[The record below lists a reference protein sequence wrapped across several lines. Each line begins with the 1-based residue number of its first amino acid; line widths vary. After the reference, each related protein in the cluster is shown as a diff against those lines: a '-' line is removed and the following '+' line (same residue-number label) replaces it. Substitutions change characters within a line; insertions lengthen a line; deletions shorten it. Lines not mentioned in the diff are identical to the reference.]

1 MKNSTTD
8 EKRKYTPKPD
18 WLRTSLNTTSDFHR
32 VSNTI
37 EKMDIHTVC
46 QEAKCPNLEE
56 CWGTHR
62 TASFMILGD
71 TCTRRCRFC
80 AVKTGLPGPVDL
92 DEPRRV
98 AEAVKS
104 MDLSHV
110 VVTMV
115 NRDDLDHGGSWQ
127 MAQTVSEIRSLVPS
141 CTVELLSS
149 DMMGK
154 IESIARMV
162 EAQPDILSHNLETV
176 RRLTPRVRSRS
187 DYDRSLEFLATVHS
201 LNPQCKTKSSLMLG
215 LGEEDDEV
223 LRAMDDLLGAGV
235 RILNMG
241 QYLQPTR
248 NHLPVVKYRT
258 PYEFHD
264 LKMKAL
270 QKGFLHVEAGPLVR
284 SSYHAADQIKT
295 VNAALEEENQK

>member
-1 MKNSTTD
+1 MGMNTADTKT
-8 EKRKYTPKPD
+8 KAKYTPKPE
-18 WLRTSLNTTSDFHR
+18 WLRVKLNTTKDYHR
-32 VSNTI
+32 VAGVI
-37 EKMDIHTVC
+37 EENRIHTVC
-46 QEAKCPNLEE
+46 QEARCPNLEE

-98 AEAVKS
+98 AEAVKA
-104 MDLSHV
+104 MELSHV

-127 MAQTVSEIRSLVPS
+127 MAQTVREIKAIVPG

-154 IESIARMV
+154 RESIARMV
-162 EAQPDILSHNLETV
+162 EAEPDILSHNMETV
-176 RRLTPRVRSRS
+176 RRLTPLVRSRS
-187 DYDRSLEFLATVHS
+187 DYDRSLGFLQTIRE
-201 LNPQCKTKSSLMLG
+201 LNPECSTKSSLMLG
-215 LGEEDDEV
+215 LGEEDREV
-223 LRAMDDLLGAGV
+223 LSVMDDLLNAGV

-241 QYLQPTR
+241 QYLQPSR
-248 NHLPVVKYRT
+248 NHLPVERYRT

-270 QKGFLHVEAGPLVR
+270 GKGFIHVEAGPLVR
-284 SSYHAADQIKT
+284 SSYHAADQIRAVHSLREKG
-295 VNAALEEENQK
+295 

>member
-1 MKNSTTD
+1 MDKTD
-8 EKRKYTPKPD
+8 EKASLKYKPKPE
-18 WLRTSLNTTSDFHR
+18 WLRIKLNTTGDYHR
-32 VSNTI
+32 VARAI
-37 EKMDIHTVC
+37 EENSIHTVC
-46 QEAKCPNLEE
+46 QEARCPNLEE

-98 AEAVKS
+98 AEAVRS
-104 MDLSHV
+104 MELSHV

-127 MAQTVSEIRSLVPS
+127 MAQTVREIRSLIPG

-154 IESIARMV
+154 RESIVRMV
-162 EAQPDILSHNLETV
+162 EAEPDILSHNMETV
-176 RRLTPRVRSRS
+176 RRLTPLVRSRS
-187 DYDRSLEFLATVHS
+187 DYDRSLGFLRTAGE
-201 LNPQCKTKSSLMLG
+201 LNPDCRTKSSLMLG
-215 LGEEDDEV
+215 LGEEDEEV
-223 LRAMDDLLGAGV
+223 LAVMDDLLDAGV

-248 NHLPVVKYRT
+248 NHLPVIRYRT
-258 PYEFHD
+258 PYEFYD

-270 QKGFLHVEAGPLVR
+270 KKGFLHVEAGPLVR
-284 SSYHAADQIKT
+284 SSYHAADQIKA
-295 VNAALEEENQK
+295 VNTLEDKV